1 LKKKKKKKKGTKIN
15 EIIKY
20 VNSKSTLKWM
30 FCILDCY
37 KIMDEYYLIPGGVD
51 IMSTICD
58 PLIVDICLHFFSR
71 VKLMVEVSVR

>member
-1 LKKKKKKKKGTKIN
+1 
-15 EIIKY
+15 
-20 VNSKSTLKWM
+20 M